1 METQTA
7 TESKTFYSRSQGLAI
22 HINKGER
29 VMVQGEL
36 ERIGE
41 KLVEFMP
48 LGAGEYG
55 SLSTDD
61 PEVIAKLEA
70 RAAIPNSD
78 VMTAQQFNEQL
89 VPDRQKVEALRDV
102 NDRQSRQI
110 EEQNR
115 IIQDLKRQ
123 QGSKVPVPVTKQ

>member
-1 METQTA
+1 METQTVA
-7 TESKTFYSRSQGLAI
+7 SKTFYSRSQGLAI

-41 KLVEFMP
+41 KLIEFMP

-55 SLSTDD
+55 SLITDD

-70 RAAIPNSD
+70 RAAVPNSD

-89 VPDRQKVEALRDV
+89 VPDREKVEALRDV
-102 NDRQSRQI
+102 NDQQSRQL

-123 QGSKVPVPVTKQ
+123 QGSKGPVQVTKQ